1 MQMDR
6 FLNSDPGNT
15 VSLKV
20 SRKTT
25 VGIILITA
33 LVAFEIFNFDTTRF
47 ALGSLMGEVSFMGL
61 SWASILAV
69 AFCAI
74 DFAGLSRLFTPERG
88 KDEPKAV
95 WFLMGAWFLGATM
108 NAVMT
113 WWAVSLTLLS
123 HDFGNEVL
131 TREQL
136 LQFVPIF
143 VAALVLLTRILF
155 IGALSVTGE
164 HVFEQARAGRAVAQT
179 ARPQA
184 RPARR
189 QPAALPGAEPLPT
202 ATPGMRRILPEALDE
217 VRVPQTTGERPN
229 SRIKQRPPVPT
240 SGIYQTPATM
250 RAKGPRE

>member
-6 FLNSDPGNT
+6 FFNSVPANT
-15 VSLKV
+15 VSLSA
-20 SRKTT
+20 SRKT
-25 VGIILITA
+25 VIGIILIVA

-47 ALGSLMGEVSFMGL
+47 ALQSLLGDISFMGL
-61 SWASILAV
+61 TWASILAV

-74 DFAGLSRLFTPERG
+74 DFSGLARLFTPERG
-88 KDEPKAV
+88 KDEPRAV

-155 IGALSVTGE
+155 IGALSVAGE
-164 HVFEQARAGRAVAQT
+164 HVFQRADTGRQVARA
-179 ARPQA
+179 ARPQPQPV
-184 RPARR
+184 RQ
-189 QPAALPGAEPLPT
+189 QPATLPSPS
-202 ATPGMRRILPEALDE
+202 PGVRRILPEDSGLEE
-217 VRVPQTTGERPN
+217 VRVPKTTGNSPN
-229 SRIKQRPPVPT
+229 SRINRRPPTPT

-250 RAKGPRE
+250 QAKGRRE